1 MGEQD
6 WRDTADTADVGGQEC
21 RDTADLGEQ
30 EMTISS
36 TLSIMPSN
44 TGILVLIVFV
54 ILAGV
59 LLYALY
65 KKGDVRA
72 VFSHGKTLLEL
83 EAKER
88 NQARK

>member
-1 MGEQD
+1 
-6 WRDTADTADVGGQEC
+6 
-21 RDTADLGEQ
+21 
-30 EMTISS
+30 
-36 TLSIMPSN
+36 MPSI
-44 TGILVLIVFV
+44 TGIFVLIVVV

-72 VFSHGKTLLEL
+72 AFSHGKTLLEL